1 MIFLNEFKFLDI
13 NDAKLFMK
21 YLGNYDFNT
30 YEYSFLNLFL
40 WRRYCKVEYSMVK
53 NALIIKKDEE
63 GKGSFFMQ
71 PLGYSYKDLDD
82 IIKEL
87 MKYKQK
93 DNKMKFLFGDIEE
106 PFLNILKEK
115 YGDGVEYYKDINN
128 FDYIY
133 ETEKLINLKGDK
145 LRKRKSQYN
154 QFLMNYSFEV
164 KDIHDEDVRK
174 DCIAYTKQWFINQPY
189 KNNQL
194 IYEAEGIE
202 EVFNNLN
209 VNDLNALGIAV
220 YVNGGIAGFT
230 IGEKVNSN
238 MAIIHIEKGDTNYK
252 GIYAFINRTFA
263 EKYLKGIMY
272 INRQEDIGIEGLKR
286 AKLAYDPIRLEK
298 KYLVN
303 INEV

>member
-1 MIFLNEFKFLDI
+1 MIVLIEFKLLDI
-13 NDAKLFMK
+13 NDAKIFNN
-21 YLGNYDFNT
+21 YLGDYDFKT
-30 YEYSFLNLFL
+30 YEYSFLNLYL
-40 WRRYCKVEYSMVK
+40 WRKYCKVEYSIIK
-53 NALIIKKDEE
+53 NALIVKKDEE

-71 PLGYSYKDLDD
+71 PLGYSCKDLDD

-87 MKYKQK
+87 IEYKQK
-93 DNKMKFLFGDIEE
+93 NNKMKFLFGDIEE
-106 PFLNILKEK
+106 PFLKILEER
-115 YGDGVEYYKDINN
+115 YRDGIEYYKDINN

-133 ETEKLINLKGDK
+133 ETEKLINLNGDK

-154 QFLMNYSFEV
+154 QFVMNYDFEI
-164 KDIHDEDVRK
+164 KDIHDKKVAK
-174 DCIAYTKQWFINQPY
+174 DCIRYAKHWFINQPY

-194 IYEAEGIE
+194 VFEVEGIE
-202 EVFNNLN
+202 DVLNNL
-209 VNDLNALGIAV
+209 DYLNAIGMAV
-220 YVNGGIAGFT
+220 YVHGNIVGFT
-230 IGEKVNSN
+230 IGERVNSN

-263 EKYLKGIMY
+263 KKYLKDIIY

-303 INEV
+303 VDEV

>member
-1 MIFLNEFKFLDI
+1 ME
-13 NDAKLFMK
+13 

-53 NALIIKKDEE
+53 NALIVKKNEE

-71 PLGYSYKDLDD
+71 PLGYSYRDLDD

-93 DNKMKFLFGDIEE
+93 DYKMKFLFGDIEE
-106 PFLNILKEK
+106 PFLDILKEK
-115 YGDGVEYYKDINN
+115 YGDGVEYYEDTNN

-133 ETEKLINLKGDK
+133 ETEKLINLNGNK

-154 QFLMNYSFEV
+154 QFIMNYSFEV
-164 KDIHDEDVRK
+164 KDIHDEEVKK
-174 DCIAYTKQWFINQPY
+174 DCIAYAKQWYINQSN

-194 IYEAEGIE
+194 ICEVEGIE
-202 EVFNNLN
+202 EVFKNL
-209 VNDLNALGIAV
+209 NDLNALGIAV
-220 YVNGGIAGFT
+220 YVNKDIIGFT

-238 MAIIHIEKGDTNYK
+238 MAIIHIEKGDIDYK

-263 EKYLKGIMY
+263 ERYLKGIMY